1 MQQVIT
7 IFFGED
13 VRSWTSI
20 HEQTL
25 CKHSK
30 KMTDL
35 ALKAVERREAYSKV
49 DGWLEQMESIA
60 VLGEDLDHFEKQRL
74 GAKVGLA
81 PGSWSIR

>member
-7 IFFGED
+7 ILFGED

-35 ALKAVERREAYSKV
+35 ALRAGERREAYRKV
-49 DGWLEQMESIA
+49 DVWLEQLESIT
-60 VLGEDLDHFEKQRL
+60 VLGRTSISSRSSSL
-74 GAKVGLA
+74 G
-81 PGSWSIR
+81 RR